1 MWDFLLKTIFVF
13 RRISTIKGELI
24 PYLVKKQFSITSKQ
38 ICKADGIEVDDTPNP
53 KMNNQNGETVVKS
66 KKYINDLITQPNDLI
81 KLKIKSYLN

>member
-1 MWDFLLKTIFVF
+1 MINPKRNEALKIIFVF

-53 KMNNQNGETVVKS
+53 KMNQNGESGGKS
-66 KKYINDLITQPNDLI
+66 KKN
-81 KLKIKSYLN
+81 SMA

>member
-1 MWDFLLKTIFVF
+1 MNTIFVF

-53 KMNNQNGETVVKS
+53 KMCNQNGETGGKS
-66 KKYINDLITQPNDLI
+66 KKYINDLITQLNDNILI
-81 KLKIKSYLN
+81 F